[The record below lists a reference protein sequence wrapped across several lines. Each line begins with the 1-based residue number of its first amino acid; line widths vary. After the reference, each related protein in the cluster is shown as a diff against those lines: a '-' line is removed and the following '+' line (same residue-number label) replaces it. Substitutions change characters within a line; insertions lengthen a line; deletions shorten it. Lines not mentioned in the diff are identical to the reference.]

1 MENVIA
7 RMQKEISSKSIT
19 INSSIADDI
28 EEVMNKNLNVS
39 PFMKLFW
46 EQQKSSQNKGSGV
59 RYHPMII
66 RFCLS
71 IASKSA
77 SAYNELRSS
86 NVLTLPSL
94 RTLRDYKNAIRPTTG
109 FNMEVIEELCKTT
122 ETLQSFQRFVVLSF
136 DEMKIQQNLVFDKHS
151 GELIGYVDLGDP
163 EKNFS
168 TFDNEDDLATHV
180 MVYYVRGLASDLK
193 FALGYFATRN
203 IYSFQIMSTFWEAIS
218 ILEYTCN
225 LPVIAAVSDG
235 ASQNRTFYRMH
246 SGLDDHPDADVVYKT
261 VNLFAPDRYI
271 YFIADAPHLVKTAR
285 NALYHSG
292 IHKWF

>member
-1 MENVIA
+1 MKKTKELENVIA
-7 RMQKEISSKSIT
+7 RMQKEISSKKIT

-71 IASKSA
+71 IALKSA
-77 SAYNELRSS
+77 PAYKELCSS
-86 NVLTLPSL
+86 NMLTLPSF

-122 ETLQSFQRFVVLSF
+122 DTLQSFQRFVVLSF
-136 DEMKIQQNLVFDKHS
+136 DEMKIQQNLVFDNHS
-151 GELIGYVDLGDP
+151 GELTGYVDLGDP
-163 EKNFS
+163 EKNFP

-180 MVYYVRGLASDLK
+180 MVQQISDLN
-193 FALGYFATRN
+193 FALGHFATRN

-235 ASQNRTFYRMH
+235 ASQNRIFYRMH
-246 SGLDDHPDADVVYKT
+246 SGLDDHPD
-261 VNLFAPDRYI
+261 
-271 YFIADAPHLVKTAR
+271 
-285 NALYHSG
+285 
-292 IHKWF
+292 

>member
-1 MENVIA
+1 
-7 RMQKEISSKSIT
+7 MQKQISSENIT
-19 INSSIADDI
+19 INSGIADDI

-39 PFMKLFW
+39 PFLKLFW
-46 EQQKSSQNKGSGV
+46 EQQKSSQNKGSDV
-59 RYHPMII
+59 CYHPMII

-77 SAYNELRSS
+77 SAYNDLRSS
-86 NVLTLPSL
+86 NMLTLPSL
-94 RTLRDYKNAIRPTTG
+94 TTLRNYKNGICPTTG

-122 ETLQSFQRFVVLSF
+122 ETLQSFQQFVVLSF
-136 DEMKIQQNLVFDKHS
+136 DEMKIQQSLVFHKHS
-151 GELIGYVDLGDP
+151 GELIGYVDYGDP
-163 EKNFS
+163 EKDFS

-193 FALGYFATRN
+193 FALEYFATRN
-203 IYSFQIMSTFWEAIS
+203 IYSIYIMPTFWEAIS

-225 LPVIAAVSDG
+225 LPVIAGVSDG

-246 SGLDDHPDADVVYKT
+246 SSLVDHPDADVVYKT

-271 YFIADAPHLVKTAR
+271 CFIADAPHLMKTAR
-285 NALYHSG
+285 NTLYHSS